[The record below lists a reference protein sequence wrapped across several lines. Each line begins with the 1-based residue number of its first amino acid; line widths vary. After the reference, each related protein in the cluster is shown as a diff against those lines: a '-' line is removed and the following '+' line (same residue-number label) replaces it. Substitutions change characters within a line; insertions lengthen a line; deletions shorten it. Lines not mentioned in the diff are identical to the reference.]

1 MRLASP
7 AEWTCAKRSAGPAG
21 RGTVWVVAVISR
33 SHFGQLV
40 LAHPDT
46 AYNLAYCL
54 QNRHDAKD
62 AVLDAYVRAFR
73 AFDAFIQAAGVGIF
87 ETDIN
92 QRRTRFLPELVPPA
106 GRRTESVS
114 DVHHRSIF
122 HAGYL

>member
-1 MRLASP
+1 MRSV
-7 AEWTCAKRSAGPAG
+7 GPAG
-21 RGTVWVVAVISR
+21 RGTVWMVAVVSR

-40 LAHPDT
+40 LAHPD
-46 AYNLAYCL
+46 AGYNLAYCL

-73 AFDAFIQAAGVGIF
+73 AFDVFIQATGVGIF

-92 QRRTRFLPELVPPA
+92 QRRTRFLPELAAPA
-106 GRRTESVS
+106 DRRKESVS

-122 HAGYL
+122 RAG